1 MYTLTENSG
10 PKNNRP
16 RMYSDH
22 KALFAKVE
30 GVGVVVSL
38 NYSFMLAQ
46 KDKFMKKVYIR
57 SEQSLR
63 DC

>member
-1 MYTLTENSG
+1 
-10 PKNNRP
+10 
-16 RMYSDH
+16 MYSDH